1 MALTPNEI
9 VHKEFDTKF
18 RGYDANQVNDFL
30 DVVVAEFENLI
41 QENTRLKSELG
52 VAVEKNEYFA
62 QIQESLNSSIV
73 VAQEAADRLKQNAR
87 KEAELIL
94 LEAEREANNHV
105 NEANVHAQ
113 NLLAESE
120 ELKTQGQAYRNNLE
134 KLVRDQLDLLS
145 GHEYSKLFGETKTME
160 DMELPGNRSTR
171 SVSAQVDSLIRE
183 SDETNVSDLAAEQ
196 QSLAPESVEGYNG
209 EESVEVPAEE
219 VSFADTLTEVPT
231 PAPIPAEPETEVET
245 EPAVENEP
253 MPDETVVVDQA
264 ELKEALEKADKS
276 SYDAEIAKALNKKPS
291 ESVLGETI
299 RIELPRD

>member
-30 DVVVAEFENLI
+30 DVVVAEFETLI

-94 LEAEREANNHV
+94 MEAEREANNHV

-134 KLVRDQLDLLS
+134 KLVRDQLEMLT
-145 GHEYSKLFGETKTME
+145 GNEYSKLFGETKTME

-171 SVSAQVDSLIRE
+171 LVSAQVDNLIRE
-183 SDETNVSDLAAEQ
+183 TEDTNVSDLAAEQ

-209 EESVEVPAEE
+209 EDSVEVPSEE
-219 VSFADTLTEVPT
+219 ADTSTEVPT
-231 PAPIPAEPETEVET
+231 PDPIPAEPEADAEAA
-245 EPAVENEP
+245 PAVENEP
-253 MPDETVVVDQA
+253 MPDETIVVDQA

>member
-94 LEAEREANNHV
+94 IEAEREANNHV
-105 NEANVHAQ
+105 NEANIHAQ
-113 NLLAESE
+113 NLLEESE
-120 ELKTQGQAYRNNLE
+120 QLKTQGQAYRNNLE
-134 KLVRDQLDLLS
+134 KLVREQLDLLQS
-145 GHEYSKLFGETKTME
+145 HDYSKLFGEAKTME
-160 DMELPGNRSTR
+160 DMELPGHRSTR
-171 SVSAQVDSLIRE
+171 SVSAQVENIIRE
-183 SDETNVSDLAAEQ
+183 TEDTNVSDRAAEY
-196 QSLAPESVEGYNG
+196 QSLAPEGVDGYNG
-209 EESVEVPAEE
+209 EDSVEVDSED
-219 VSFADTLTEVPT
+219 VSFEETTVE
-231 PAPIPAEPETEVET
+231 PIVS
-245 EPAVENEP
+245 
-253 MPDETVVVDQA
+253 PDETIVVDQNELNQAA
-264 ELKEALEKADKS
+264 EDSEL
-276 SYDAEIAKALNKKPS
+276 SYDERVARALNKQPS

-299 RIELPRD
+299 RIELPKD